1 MDPRTIA
8 ENVRTV
14 FSLPDIALR
23 INELIGSEKTSNA
36 ELERIILHD
45 PAITAKI
52 LRFANSAYFGFSREI
67 ETISRAITLI
77 GHKELRNLV
86 LATSVISTFEDIS
99 SDLID
104 MESFWYQSVTCGVVA
119 KVLADYKKN
128 KARERFF
135 IAGLLHAIGK
145 LILLSQFPKESA
157 VVLRSNNQGNY
168 ATTNAELEM
177 FGFTHAQLGAELFK
191 LWKLPPSIWK
201 MIEFQLNPLDGGE
214 FCDDACILHV
224 ASNFASCIQPFAS
237 NDNHTDEIKPAYQPE
252 VWNHLDLD
260 DDVHQTVHK
269 ASNSQVFDI
278 LSTIRPQTVIIC

>member
-1 MDPRTIA
+1 MDHRTIA

-23 INELIGSEKTSNA
+23 INELISSEKASNT

-52 LRFANSAYFGFSREI
+52 LRFANSAYFGFSREV

-86 LATSVISTFEDIS
+86 MATSVISTFKDIS

-119 KVLADYKKN
+119 RLLAVYKKN

-157 VVLRSNNQGNY
+157 EILRYKDQGIQ
-168 ATTNAELEM
+168 AITNAERKI
-177 FGFTHAQLGAELFK
+177 FGFTYVQLSAELLK
-191 LWKLPPSIWK
+191 LWKLPPSIWR
-201 MIEFQLNPLDGGE
+201 IVEYQLNPLDGRE
-214 FCDDACILHV
+214 FRDDACILHV
-224 ASNFASCIQPFAS
+224 ATNFASCIQPFSS
-237 NDNHTDEIKPAYQPE
+237 NENHIDEIKPAYQPE
-252 VWNHLDLD
+252 VWNYLGLD
-260 DDVHQTVHK
+260 TEVHK
-269 ASNSQVFDI
+269 PIHTASSAQVFEI